1 MTRTGTIALAMRPGW
16 SWLAWWVPV
25 AVLTG
30 LTVATVAPDIAVL
43 FGYRSLGVTASVG
56 QPLARTLA
64 IGAASVAVAGL
75 LAAVVHAP
83 GTARGA
89 LSPTGYAALQV
100 VRPAGLIFA
109 ASAIAVAL
117 LTIAESI
124 GIGPGRLLQN
134 PPALVQALLT
144 IDAAAGWVI
153 AALMVG
159 TAGLAAG
166 TVLTWRGATGV
177 FVVLLAG
184 LIVPPATAT
193 SNSERSHDWYG
204 DAVTVHT
211 VAATLWI
218 GSTLA
223 IWWLGRG
230 GEVGEHAMR
239 RHDRLAIAGGVVLV
253 MTGAVPFALDVGVDG
268 LTSEYGLL
276 VAASAV
282 ALIAGLAVA
291 RGSRRRGSGRL
302 GLVIELITLTAATA
316 AGAAMTRLIPPGAEI
331 PEPLDA
337 DRLVFLLGYELP
349 DRMGWAEIAGL
360 WRVDLLFAPAAVIG
374 AVVYMAAV
382 SRLRRRGGSWPRHRS
397 LAWSAGCLT
406 VLVATSSGIGAFST
420 AVFGVHL
427 VGHAL
432 LATVAPVLL
441 VWGHPLTL
449 LRCGSYPG
457 ASDRIDALLESGPM
471 RALHNPAVAWTAAAV
486 SLFGVYATGLFDAIV
501 LEHWSHPAMNT
512 LALATGTLLF
522 RAVLGARDPEPPV
535 FVRLGL
541 LFAVMMLHS
550 AFAIWLLLRAEP
562 VAGSFYAA
570 VAMPFIPDLLA
581 GQRHGAV
588 LAWLVSDLAVV
599 AAALVVVRSW
609 GREPGPG
616 IDPTGVTTP

>member
-1 MTRTGTIALAMRPGW
+1 VKRTGTITLAMRPGW

-30 LTVATVAPDIAVL
+30 LAVAAVAPDIAVL

-100 VRPAGLIFA
+100 VRPAGLVFA

-117 LTIAESI
+117 LTIAESV

-134 PPALVQALLT
+134 PPTLVQALLT
-144 IDAAAGWVI
+144 IDAAAGWAI

-159 TAGLAAG
+159 SAGLAAR

-177 FVVLLAG
+177 FAVLLAG
-184 LIVPPATAT
+184 LIVPPATAV

-230 GEVGEHAMR
+230 GEVGEHALR
-239 RHDRLAIAGGVVLV
+239 RHDRLATAGGVVLV
-253 MTGAVPFALDVGVDG
+253 MTGAVPFTLDVGADG

-276 VAASAV
+276 VVASAV

-302 GLVIELITLTAATA
+302 GLVVEMVTLTAAAA

-349 DRMGWAEIAGL
+349 DRMGWPEIAGL
-360 WRVDLLFAPAAVIG
+360 WRVDLLFAPAALIA
-374 AVVYMAAV
+374 AVAYVAAV
-382 SRLRRRGGSWPRHRS
+382 SRLRRRGERWPRHRT

-406 VLVATSSGIGAFST
+406 VLVATSSGIGAFSP

-432 LATVAPVLL
+432 LATVAPLLL
-441 VWGHPLTL
+441 VWGHPLTM
-449 LRCGSYPG
+449 LRRGSSPG

-471 RALHNPAVAWTAAAV
+471 RVLYNPAVAWMAAAV
-486 SLFGVYATGLFDAIV
+486 SLFGVYATGLFDAVV

-512 LALATGTLLF
+512 LALVTGTLLF

-570 VAMPFIPDLLA
+570 VAMPFVPDLLA

-616 IDPTGVTTP
+616 ADPTGVTTP

>member
-1 MTRTGTIALAMRPGW
+1 MKRTGTITLAMRPGW

-30 LTVATVAPDIAVL
+30 LAVAAVAPDIAVL

-100 VRPAGLIFA
+100 VRPAGLVFA

-117 LTIAESI
+117 LTIAESV

-134 PPALVQALLT
+134 PPTLVQALLT
-144 IDAAAGWVI
+144 IDAAAGWAI

-159 TAGLAAG
+159 SAGLAAR

-177 FVVLLAG
+177 FAVLLAG
-184 LIVPPATAT
+184 LIVPPATAV

-230 GEVGEHAMR
+230 GEVGEHALR
-239 RHDRLAIAGGVVLV
+239 RHDRLATAGGVVLV
-253 MTGAVPFALDVGVDG
+253 MTGAVPFTLDVGADG

-276 VAASAV
+276 VVASAV

-302 GLVIELITLTAATA
+302 GLVVEMVTLTAAAA

-349 DRMGWAEIAGL
+349 DRMGWPEIAGL
-360 WRVDLLFAPAAVIG
+360 WRVDLLFAPAALIA
-374 AVVYMAAV
+374 AVAYVAAV
-382 SRLRRRGGSWPRHRS
+382 SRLRRRGERWPRHRT

-406 VLVATSSGIGAFST
+406 VLVATSSGIGAFSP

-432 LATVAPVLL
+432 LATVAPLLL
-441 VWGHPLTL
+441 VWGHPLTM
-449 LRCGSYPG
+449 LRRGSSPG

-471 RALHNPAVAWTAAAV
+471 RVLYNPAVAWMAAAV
-486 SLFGVYATGLFDAIV
+486 SLFGVYATGLFDAVV

-512 LALATGTLLF
+512 LALVTGTLLF

-570 VAMPFIPDLLA
+570 VAMPFVPDLLA

-616 IDPTGVTTP
+616 ADPTGVTTP

>member
-1 MTRTGTIALAMRPGW
+1 MTRNGTITLVMRPGW
-16 SWLAWWVPV
+16 SWLAWWVLV

-30 LTVATVAPDIAVL
+30 LAVAAVAPDIAVL

-100 VRPAGLIFA
+100 VRPSGFVFA
-109 ASAIAVAL
+109 AAAIAVAL
-117 LTIAESI
+117 LTIAESV

-134 PPALVQALLT
+134 PPTLVQALLT
-144 IDAAAGWVI
+144 VDAAAGWAI

-159 TAGLAAG
+159 SAGLAAG

-177 FVVLLAG
+177 FAVLLAG
-184 LIVPPATAT
+184 LIVPPATAVA
-193 SNSERSHDWYG
+193 NSERSHDWYG

-223 IWWLGRG
+223 IWWLGRR
-230 GEVGEHAMR
+230 GEVGEHALR
-239 RHDRLAIAGGVVLV
+239 RHDRLAMASGVVLV
-253 MTGAVPFALDVGVDG
+253 LTGAVPFALDVGADG

-302 GLVIELITLTAATA
+302 GLVVELVTLTAAAA

-331 PEPLDA
+331 PEPLDT

-349 DRMGWAEIAGL
+349 DRMGWPEIAGL
-360 WRVDLLFAPAAVIG
+360 WRVDLLFAPAALIA
-374 AVVYMAAV
+374 AVAYVAAV
-382 SRLRRRGGSWPRHRS
+382 SRLRRRGGRWPPHRT

-432 LATVAPVLL
+432 LATVAPLLL

-449 LRCGSYPG
+449 LRRGSSPG

-471 RALHNPAVAWTAAAV
+471 RALHNPAVAWMAAAV
-486 SLFGVYATGLFDAIV
+486 SLFGVYATGLFDAVV
-501 LEHWSHPAMNT
+501 LEHWSHPAMDT

-570 VAMPFIPDLLA
+570 VAMPFVPDLLA

-616 IDPTGVTTP
+616 ADPTEVTTS

>member
-1 MTRTGTIALAMRPGW
+1 MKRTGTITLAMRPGW
-16 SWLAWWVPV
+16 SWLAWWVLV

-30 LTVATVAPDIAVL
+30 LAVAAVAPDIAVL

-100 VRPAGLIFA
+100 VRPAGLVFA

-117 LTIAESI
+117 LTIAESV

-134 PPALVQALLT
+134 PPTLVQALLT
-144 IDAAAGWVI
+144 IDAAAGWAI

-159 TAGLAAG
+159 SAGLAAR

-177 FVVLLAG
+177 FAVLLAG
-184 LIVPPATAT
+184 LIVPPATAV

-230 GEVGEHAMR
+230 GEVGEHALR
-239 RHDRLAIAGGVVLV
+239 RHDRLATAGGVVLV
-253 MTGAVPFALDVGVDG
+253 MTGAVPFTLDVGADG

-276 VAASAV
+276 VVASAV

-302 GLVIELITLTAATA
+302 GLVVEMVTLTAAAA

-349 DRMGWAEIAGL
+349 DRMGWPEIAGL
-360 WRVDLLFAPAAVIG
+360 WRVDLLFAPAALIA
-374 AVVYMAAV
+374 AVAYVAAV
-382 SRLRRRGGSWPRHRS
+382 SRLRRRGERWPRHRT

-406 VLVATSSGIGAFST
+406 VLVATSSGIGAFSP

-432 LATVAPVLL
+432 LATVAPLLL
-441 VWGHPLTL
+441 VWGHPLTM
-449 LRCGSYPG
+449 LRRGSSPG

-471 RALHNPAVAWTAAAV
+471 RVLYNPAVAWMAAAV
-486 SLFGVYATGLFDAIV
+486 SLFGVYATGLFDAVV

-512 LALATGTLLF
+512 LALVTGTLLF

-570 VAMPFIPDLLA
+570 VAMPFVPDLLA

-616 IDPTGVTTP
+616 ADPTGVTTP